1 MKMVQPATFRVG
13 TRSRSPSARLVA
25 PRAITSLKIS
35 AWQVGVSLNR
45 TQKSQ
50 IEIPYGYS
58 SLIRKEKPM
67 RANVLVLAA
76 LAVTVLHGGQASRAY
91 SAGCGLGAGW
101 EETEKLERKRIHQ
114 QF

>member
-1 MKMVQPATFRVG
+1 
-13 TRSRSPSARLVA
+13 
-25 PRAITSLKIS
+25 
-35 AWQVGVSLNR
+35 
-45 TQKSQ
+45 
-50 IEIPYGYS
+50 
-58 SLIRKEKPM
+58 M